1 MEGKME
7 RTWATTRMFA
17 RGWSPAVLAIG
28 LAASGCQ
35 DSEDDDACNETSV
48 AMALQGGVALDWAGS
63 RATVFIGECSGVLL
77 GRHVIATAAHCV
89 PTQRVHDEELPAA
102 RARLAVRGGARGDVC
117 LTGTGAGT
125 GTAGCAEAEFEIAV
139 QPMGDVALLVSAE
152 PLARA
157 ASFATVAL
165 GGEAPEVRVQGYGI
179 GSPAPAASASACERV
194 QSALQVPASPASAG
208 KQNFSAL
215 LRATQW
221 SAESIYGRAPDYTG
235 VCAGDSGG
243 PAFLPGDAAAVAVG
257 VLAASTP
264 DAARP
269 YCTAPSGLQRWA
281 RIDPA
286 FLRDALD
293 GCVDATT
300 SSGRRVLDC
309 SASQALA
316 GANALTPP
324 PVGVRPSDE
333 VVAFDPADDP
343 ELSPILSRAG
353 VTVNA
358 GAPNADVNRER
369 ALAAPA
375 GTRVI
380 GAATSRGHYTIFVD
394 ESRAGRLTSALDGGD
409 GGDRTEMTAR
419 ALSLSGGVDNRKHNF
434 VIQAGG
440 VRSTSAS
447 TGKPGCTGELVGRRL
462 ARTAAHC
469 VNFGGSNYFTAR
481 YDGGVTTWTF
491 DGGSTWVTFQPV
503 KAQTYYYGGNYFN
516 FNCDDSAWRYASTA
530 NQQKCAPQDWAILIL
545 PSNAWS
551 SINVV
556 PSYMGYTS
564 PSIQTVSNTGY
575 ASCSAISSAQVTN
588 CVNGKMYGNVNCSIA
603 VNHTSFYYT
612 TCDESPGQSGGP
624 TYFDSNGSRYLVGH
638 HIAGPFNGVAC
649 VGSICPSEDCGT
661 DSWFVGFMTDLRNQ
675 YSTVQL

>member
-1 MEGKME
+1 ME
-7 RTWATTRMFA
+7 RVSARTTTFA
-17 RGWSPAVLAIG
+17 GRACAVLAAG
-28 LAASGCQ
+28 LAATGCQ
-35 DSEDDDACNETSV
+35 DTDDDTCNEESV
-48 AMALQGGVALDWAGS
+48 SMALQGGVALDWAGS

-89 PTQRVHDEELPAA
+89 PTRRVQDEELPATH
-102 RARLAVRGGARGDVC
+102 ARLAVRGGARGDVC
-117 LTGTGAGT
+117 LTGGSA
-125 GTAGCAEAEFEIAV
+125 AACAELEFEIAV
-139 QPMGDVALLVSAE
+139 QPVGDVALLVSE
-152 PLARA
+152 QPLAG

-165 GGEAPEVRVQGYGI
+165 GAETSELRVQGYGI
-179 GSPAPAASASACERV
+179 GSPAPTATPASACKRV
-194 QSALQVPASPASAG
+194 QSSLQALPGPASAG

-221 SAESIYGRAPDYTG
+221 SAESIYGLAPELTG

-243 PAFLPGDAAAVAVG
+243 PAFLPGDTTAAIAVG

-269 YCTAPSGLQRWA
+269 YCTAPNGVQRWA

-286 FLRDALD
+286 FLREALD

-309 SASQALA
+309 SGSQTLA

-324 PVGVRPSDE
+324 PVGVRPLDE
-333 VVAFDPADDP
+333 VVALDPADDP
-343 ELSPILSRAG
+343 ELSPLLVRAG
-353 VTVNA
+353 VAILA
-358 GAPNADVNRER
+358 GPPSSETNRDR
-369 ALAAPA
+369 AMAAPA

-380 GAATSRGHYTIFVD
+380 GAATSRGHYTMFVD
-394 ESRAGRLTSALDGGD
+394 ESQFRRLTASIGGGD
-409 GGDRTEMTAR
+409 DGDRTEMTAR
-419 ALSLSGGVDNRKHNF
+419 GLSLSGGVDNRKANF
-434 VIQAGG
+434 VVQAGG

-469 VNFGGSNYFTAR
+469 VNFSGDNYFTAR
-481 YDGGVTTWTF
+481 YDAGVTTWTF
-491 DGGSTWVTFQPV
+491 DGGATWVTFQPV
-503 KAQTYYYGGNYFN
+503 AAQTYYYGGNYFN
-516 FNCDDSAWRYASTA
+516 FNCDDSAVRFASTA
-530 NQQKCAPQDWAILIL
+530 NQEKCAPQDWAILIL

-551 SINVV
+551 SIHVV

-564 PSIQTVSNTGY
+564 PSLQTVSNTGY
-575 ASCSAISSAQVTN
+575 PSCSAISSASIPT
-588 CVNGKMYGNVNCSIA
+588 CVSGKMYGNVNCSIA

-624 TYFDSNGSRYLVGH
+624 TYFDSGGSRYLVGH

-649 VGSICPSEDCGT
+649 SGSICPSEDTGT
-661 DSWFVGFMTDLRNQ
+661 DSWFVNFMTDLRNQ
-675 YSTVQL
+675 YNTVQL

>member
-1 MEGKME
+1 ME
-7 RTWATTRMFA
+7 RDFAMTRMFA
-17 RGWSPAVLAIG
+17 GRAWSAALAVG

-35 DSEDDDACNETSV
+35 DTDDDATCNEESV

-63 RATVFIGECSGVLL
+63 HATVFIGECSGVLL
-77 GRHVIATAAHCV
+77 GSHVIATAAHCV
-89 PTQRVHDEELPAA
+89 PTRRVHDDELPAA
-102 RARLAVRGGARGDVC
+102 RARLAVRGGAQGDIC
-117 LTGTGAGT
+117 LTGTGA
-125 GTAGCAEAEFEIAV
+125 AGCAELPFEIAI
-139 QPMGDVALLVSAE
+139 QPVGDVALLVSE
-152 PLARA
+152 QPLAGA
-157 ASFATVAL
+157 SSFATVAL
-165 GGEAPEVRVQGYGI
+165 AAETSELRVQGYGI
-179 GSPAPAASASACERV
+179 GSPALTANPTSACERV
-194 QSALQVPASPASAG
+194 QASLQAPGPASAG

-221 SAESIYGRAPDYTG
+221 SADSIYGRAPDYTG

-243 PAFLPGDAAAVAVG
+243 PAFLPGDTTAAIAVG

-269 YCTAPSGLQRWA
+269 YCTAPGGLQRWA

-309 SASQALA
+309 SASRTLA

-324 PVGVRPSDE
+324 PVGVRPADE
-333 VVAFDPADDP
+333 VVALDPADDP
-343 ELSPILSRAG
+343 ELSPLLFRAG
-353 VTVNA
+353 VMINA
-358 GAPNADVNRER
+358 GAPSSEANRDR
-369 ALAAPA
+369 AIAAPA

-380 GAATSRGHYTIFVD
+380 GAATSRGHYTVFVD
-394 ESRAGRLTSALDGGD
+394 ESQFRRLTASLDGGD
-409 GGDRTEMTAR
+409 DGDRTEMTAR
-419 ALSLSGGVDNRKHNF
+419 ALSLSGGVDNRKANF

-469 VNFGGSNYFTAR
+469 VNFSGNNYFTAR
-481 YDGGVTTWTF
+481 YDAGVTTWTF
-491 DGGSTWVTFQPV
+491 DGGSTWVTFEPV
-503 KAQTYYYGGNYFN
+503 AAQTYYYGGNYFN
-516 FNCDDSAWRYASTA
+516 FNCDDNTVRFASTA
-530 NQQKCAPQDWAILIL
+530 NQEKCAPQDWAILIL

-551 SINVV
+551 SIHVV

-564 PSIQTVSNTGY
+564 PSLQTVSNTGY
-575 ASCSAISSAQVTN
+575 PSCSAISSASIPS

-624 TYFDSNGSRYLVGH
+624 TYFDSGGSRYLVGH

-649 VGSICPSEDCGT
+649 SGSTCPSEDCGT
-661 DSWFVGFMTDLRNQ
+661 DSWFVNFMTDLRNQ
-675 YSTVQL
+675 YNTVQL